1 MNKKALRIKIINI
14 RNNMDIQS
22 KTIYDDL
29 IIQKLINSHYFKES
43 KNIFMYLGYSSE
55 IDTKKYVKQFVDLGK
70 NIYVPRTDI
79 ENKTMEAVKI
89 VDLTNLKEDK
99 YGILEPTKDIE
110 AMNKNELDLVIMPG
124 LAFDTNGGRLGYGGG
139 YYDKYLQKIAG
150 NLSKVAL
157 AYDFQIVQE
166 VPKEEHDIK
175 VDYIITEKREI
186 EC

>member
-1 MNKKALRIKIINI
+1 
-14 RNNMDIQS
+14 
-22 KTIYDDL
+22 
-29 IIQKLINSHYFKES
+29 
-43 KNIFMYLGYSSE
+43 
-55 IDTKKYVKQFVDLGK
+55 
-70 NIYVPRTDI
+70 
-79 ENKTMEAVKI
+79 MEAVKI